1 MPLEPPSGL
10 GDANG
15 AMLWSV
21 STANSVDTIEEL
33 AAAATDRRPVR
44 TSDAKSGAD
53 FELLTID
60 GRSCFLKVLDVD
72 SDWIM
77 RVTGN
82 TDHWEYKV
90 WQAGLYHRFP
100 GVIDH
105 TIIAM
110 ALDTTGGSTHLGIL
124 MDDVSEWLVPPGD
137 EVVAAATHDGF
148 VRHMAQLH
156 AEFWGWHDSVGLC
169 PMVNRIRFF
178 CPENIA
184 PELRADAIPGPI
196 AAADAGWKH
205 LAEIHPELS
214 SFIAGIHEDP
224 SGLVDALSES
234 PLTFVTG
241 DWKMGNL
248 GRHADGRTVLVDQAY
263 PGEAPGLYDLLWYVA
278 LNRMRLPVSK
288 EATIDVYRAGLEA
301 AGIDTGGWFERQLG
315 LSIIAMM
322 ATFAW
327 EKALGDADE
336 LAWWSDQVA
345 QARAWLP

>member
-1 MPLEPPSGL
+1 
-10 GDANG
+10 
-15 AMLWSV
+15 MLW
-21 STANSVDTIEEL
+21 TMNGANSVDTIEEL
-33 AAAATDRRPVR
+33 VAGATGRRPVR

-60 GRSCFLKVLDVD
+60 GRSCFLKVLDAE

-82 TDHWEYKV
+82 TDHWEHKV
-90 WQAGLYHRFP
+90 WRAGLYHRFP
-100 GVIDH
+100 DVIDH

-110 ALDTTGGSTHLGIL
+110 ALDTTGGSTRLGIL
-124 MDDVSEWLVPPGD
+124 MDDVSGSLVPPGD
-137 EVVAAATHDGF
+137 EVVVAGTHDGF

-156 AEFWGWHDSVGLC
+156 ADFWGWHDTVGLC

-184 PELRADAIPGPI
+184 PELLADQIPGPI
-196 AAADAGWKH
+196 GAADAGWKR
-205 LAEIHPELS
+205 LAVINPGLS
-214 SFIAGIHEDP
+214 TFISGIHVDP
-224 SGLVDALSES
+224 AALVDALAAT
-234 PLTFVTG
+234 PATFVTG

-278 LNRMRLPVSK
+278 LNRQRLPASK
-288 EATIDVYRAGLEA
+288 EATIDAYRAGLEA
-301 AGIDTGGWFERQLG
+301 AGIDTTVWFERQLG
-315 LSIIAMM
+315 LSVIAMM

-327 EKALGDADE
+327 EKALGDAEE

-345 QARAWLP
+345 KGQAWLP